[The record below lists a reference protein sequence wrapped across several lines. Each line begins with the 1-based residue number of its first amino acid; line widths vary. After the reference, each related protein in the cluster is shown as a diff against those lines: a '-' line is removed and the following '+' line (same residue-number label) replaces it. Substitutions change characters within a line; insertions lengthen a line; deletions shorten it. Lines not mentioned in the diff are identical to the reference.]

1 MQRVTGS
8 WRNPGSFGFSGGPC
22 LYPCSPFFFFEPF
35 SYNLLAPIRP
45 LSRISFL
52 SLPCIRLR
60 RSLRFLFL
68 SLPLAGFAPFI
79 RLVRSLPSV
88 GAEPKSGA
96 VFRRSRTMR
105 RTFCLFSCGRN
116 VNAVAGFE
124 ERVKFRRA
132 DRHPAAVRGKRTDER
147 TGSHRPNFGAE
158 RTGADFTCDAIRTC
172 KKGPALKAGPLKSQI
187 R

>member
-1 MQRVTGS
+1 MKLSLQSV
-8 WRNPGSFGFSGGPC
+8 
-22 LYPCSPFFFFEPF
+22 FFFEPF

-124 ERVKFRRA
+124 ECVKSRRAVGSSSGCRARKANGCTDRKPSPEFRR
-132 DRHPAAVRGKRTDER
+132 RTDR
-147 TGSHRPNFGAE
+147 CGLYVRCRSHM
-158 RTGADFTCDAIRTC
+158 
-172 KKGPALKAGPLKSQI
+172 
-187 R
+187 